1 MSTRETYK
9 SCDTKGATTQI
20 QDLIIRGAMKKI
32 KNKFMVMSGKGG
44 VGKSS
49 VAANLAIALSLSGYR
64 VGLLDIDLHGP
75 SIPKI
80 LGLRGELSLPMIYM
94 DNLKVVSI
102 ESLLQDKDSPVI
114 WRGPIK
120 LQAIRSF
127 LADIEW
133 GELDYLIA
141 DSPPGTGDEPLTI
154 AQEINDAKAIIVTTP
169 QEISLQDI
177 RKSIN
182 FCWHVKMDVFGIIEN
197 MSGFICPHCG
207 SRIDLFKTGGG
218 ERTAHQMK
226 VPFLGRIPFDTQ
238 IVEATDK
245 GLPYLVND
253 KNSGAGKAFD
263 EIVKGIIERTL
274 PREFE
279 HPAQSVGKVPVQL
292 GNTPEEV
299 AVMKIAI
306 PVDGVKLASHFGH
319 CKEFAFFD
327 VENNT
332 VKNRI
337 TVAAPPHEPGLLP
350 NWMHK
355 HGINVVIAGG
365 MGQRAQCLFAQ
376 NNIMVITGASNLP
389 PEEIVNQ
396 YLNGT
401 LVTGPN
407 VCDH

>member
-1 MSTRETYK
+1 MSTREKPK
-9 SCDTKGATTQI
+9 SCDTKAATTQI
-20 QDLIIRGAMKKI
+20 QDMIIRGALEKI
-32 KNKFMVMSGKGG
+32 KNKFIVMSGKGG

-49 VAANLAIALSLSGYR
+49 IAANLAIALARSGYT

-80 LGLRGELSLPMIYM
+80 LGLRGELSLPMIYT

-102 ESLLQDKDSPVI
+102 ESLLLDKDSAVI

-154 AQEINDAKAIIVTTP
+154 AQTISDAKAIIVTSP

-197 MSGFICPHCG
+197 MSGFTCPHCRA
-207 SRIDLFKTGGG
+207 RIDLFKTGGG
-218 ERTAHQMK
+218 ETTAQQMK
-226 VPFLGRIPFDTQ
+226 IPFLGRIPFDTKV
-238 IVEATDK
+238 VEATDK

-253 KNSGAGKAFD
+253 KNSEAGKAFD
-263 EIVKGIIERTL
+263 KIVKGIIERTL
-274 PREFE
+274 PGEFE
-279 HPAQSVGKVPVQL
+279 YSAQSIEKVPVQS
-292 GNTPEEV
+292 GDTPKEV
-299 AVMKIAI
+299 AGMKIAI
-306 PVDGVKLASHFGH
+306 PVDGGRLASHFGH
-319 CKEFAFFD
+319 CREFAFFD
-327 VENNT
+327 VENST
-332 VKNRI
+332 VKNRTI
-337 TVAAPPHEPGLLP
+337 VAAPPHEPGLLP

-355 HGINVVIAGG
+355 HGVNVVIAGG
-365 MGQRAQCLFAQ
+365 MGQRAQGLFAQ
-376 NNIMVITGASNLP
+376 NNIMVITGAPNLP
-389 PEEIVNQ
+389 PEEIINQ

>member
-1 MSTRETYK
+1 M
-9 SCDTKGATTQI
+9 G
-20 QDLIIRGAMKKI
+20 KI
-32 KNKFMVMSGKGG
+32 KNKFMIMSGKGG

-49 VAANLAIALSLSGYR
+49 IAANLAIALSLSGYR

-80 LGLRGELSLPMIYM
+80 LGLRSGLSLPMMYT

-102 ESLLQDKDSPVI
+102 ASLLQDEDSAVI

-133 GELDYLIA
+133 GELEYLIV

-154 AQEINDAKAIIVTTP
+154 AQEISDAKAIIVTTP

-182 FCWHVKMDVFGIIEN
+182 FCWQVKMEVFGIIEN

-218 ERTAHQMK
+218 ERTAQEMK
-226 VPFLGRIPFDTQ
+226 IPFLGRIPFDTQ

-253 KNSGAGKAFD
+253 KNSDAGEAFD

-274 PREFE
+274 PREFQDRAPSVNKV
-279 HPAQSVGKVPVQL
+279 PAQL
-292 GNTPEEV
+292 GSKAEEV
-299 AVMKIAI
+299 ADMKIAI
-306 PVDGVKLASHFGH
+306 PVDGERLASHFGH

-332 VKNRI
+332 VKNR
-337 TVAAPPHEPGLLP
+337 TVVAAPPHQPGLLP
-350 NWMHK
+350 DWMHER
-355 HGINVVIAGG
+355 GVNVVIAGG
-365 MGQRAQCLFAQ
+365 MGQRAQGLFAQ
-376 NNIMVITGASNLP
+376 NNIMVITGAPNLP
-389 PEEIVNQ
+389 PEDIVNQ
-396 YLNGT
+396 YLDGT

>member
-1 MSTRETYK
+1 MSTRETSK

-20 QDLIIRGAMKKI
+20 QDIIIRGAMERI
-32 KNKFMVMSGKGG
+32 KNKFIVMSGKGG

-49 VAANLAIALSLSGYR
+49 LAANLAIALARHGYM

-80 LGLRGELSLPMIYM
+80 LGLRGELSLPLIYAH
-94 DNLKVVSI
+94 NLKVVSI
-102 ESLLQDKDSPVI
+102 ESLLQDKDSAVI

-127 LADIEW
+127 LADIQW

-154 AQEINDAKAIIVTTP
+154 AQTISDAEAIIVTTP

-182 FCWHVKMDVFGIIEN
+182 FCWQVKIEVFGIIEN
-197 MSGFICPHCG
+197 MSGFICPQCG
-207 SRIDLFKTGGG
+207 ARIDLFKTGGG
-218 ERTAHQMK
+218 ERTAKQMNI
-226 VPFLGRIPFDTQ
+226 PFLGRIPFDTQ

-253 KNSGAGKAFD
+253 KNSDAGKAFD

-274 PREFE
+274 PREFQDRTLSIE
-279 HPAQSVGKVPVQL
+279 GVPVQL
-292 GNTPEEV
+292 GNEAKEV
-299 AVMKIAI
+299 AGMKIAI
-306 PVDGVKLASHFGH
+306 PVDGGRLASHFGH
-319 CKEFAFFD
+319 CREFAFFD
-327 VENNT
+327 VENNS
-332 VKNRI
+332 VKNR
-337 TVAAPPHEPGLLP
+337 TVLAAPPHQPGLLP
-350 NWMHK
+350 EWMHER
-355 HGINVVIAGG
+355 GVNVVIAGG
-365 MGQRAQCLFAQ
+365 MGQRAQGLFAQ
-376 NNIMVITGASNLP
+376 NNIMVITGAPKIP